1 MKTHHAAVDPL
12 PVVQEH
18 WGAVG
23 AMSLCVA
30 LLIAAEFMPVS
41 LLTPIARDL
50 GASDGQAGLAISISG
65 LFAVVASLLVTR
77 VCAHHERRHVLM
89 GLALMMLLSLILI
102 ALSPNFALLMLARA
116 LLGVVVGGFWALAT
130 ATLMR
135 LVAPDSVPRAL
146 GLMYTG
152 NAVATAFAAPLG
164 SYLGGI
170 IGWRGVFWLLAPL
183 VVLNLVW
190 MAVSLP
196 SMRSERP
203 VTQALG
209 LLKRP
214 NVAMAMLGVM
224 FTFAGAFCA
233 FTYFRPFLETRTH
246 TSLPELSSLL
256 LALGMAGFVG
266 TTVASATLHR
276 HLYRLLRWLPL
287 ILALIT
293 LGLLAM
299 QHHFWGVALM
309 LTLWGAINAAIPV
322 AWSAWI
328 ARGIQDA
335 PESGGGLIVAAIQ
348 LSIML
353 GAGIGGWLLD
363 HYTIDATLTGS
374 AVLLMVATLVVGSGK
389 RLQPAQ
395 MNGYR
400 EGRMR
405 IRSQTR
411 PAQVPHQAA
420 RAM

>member
-1 MKTHHAAVDPL
+1 MKTHHAAVESL
-12 PVVQEH
+12 PAVQEH

-224 FTFAGAFCA
+224 LTFAGAFCA
-233 FTYFRPFLETRTH
+233 FTYFRPFLETRTQ

-348 LSIML
+348 LAIML

-363 HYTIDATLTGS
+363 HYTIGATLAGS
-374 AVLLMVATLVVGSGK
+374 AALLMVATLVVGNGK
-389 RLQPAQ
+389 RLQPARV
-395 MNGYR
+395 N
-400 EGRMR
+400 
-405 IRSQTR
+405 
-411 PAQVPHQAA
+411 A
-420 RAM
+420 